1 MVSKTLPG
9 RSATVF
15 LPSKILRSF
24 TQWAPSAE
32 EQEAAA
38 LCCWQLVLPTSASLF
53 HLSKPSLS
61 DTWINKWLHVSWK
74 KKKTMLHCCEGKK
87 KKTTIFS
94 KTQDF
99 QLVLSFNTSNYS
111 SFSSCW
117 RTLQVTRFTSRCY
130 IRINRKIMHFLWCSS
145 LPSLSSVVFFLLIN
159 LQESSYSR

>member
-38 LCCWQLVLPTSASLF
+38 LYCWQLVLPTSASLF

-87 KKTTIFS
+87 KKQPFLARLNISNWFCLLSILRITHLSPLAGGRCKSLGSHQGATFVSIGKLCIFCGAVP
-94 KTQDF
+94 F
-99 QLVLSFNTSNYS
+99 HL
-111 SFSSCW
+111 
-117 RTLQVTRFTSRCY
+117 
-130 IRINRKIMHFLWCSS
+130 
-145 LPSLSSVVFFLLIN
+145 FLL
-159 LQESSYSR
+159 LFFFY